1 VEAAR
6 GAGRRAHLRE
16 DLVAAGLWTL
26 AVVPS
31 ALGFWLVAG
40 SLAGVTP
47 DRVHAL
53 IVGSMLGLAFATLL
67 QVLLGFRLPMYEG
80 PASAY
85 LAAITVV
92 TANGAH
98 GLDAISG
105 GLLAAGVGVALMALL
120 RVDRLMARAFTPL
133 VANVFVLTVTLAVI
147 PATYERAI
155 GATDG
160 LPGDGAAWASTL
172 AVVGAVLF
180 LRRRPRWSPYS
191 LLVALLAGTGVH
203 LLLDGVPSVDT
214 SGGLQAPVLFPWGSP
229 DVGVAV
235 VLPFLVAGALA
246 AFNTIASGRVVA
258 LEHALVSRG
267 DASGRAFLMHGAAQ
281 AGGAVVGNVV
291 GTVSRLDSIG
301 IARLLGNPRRRPLVL
316 AAMLIGAVAFVGP
329 IVEITAALPLS
340 VSAAL
345 LAVVLTMILLQTLRS
360 TATEPVWMLALVVAP
375 SLVPSIVW
383 IAIGSSLSPVAQLVA
398 NPMLWGVV
406 LAVVL
411 ERAVPSLRGRARAR
425 PQSIRRRQGA
435 GDR

>member
-1 VEAAR
+1 
-6 GAGRRAHLRE
+6 
-16 DLVAAGLWTL
+16 VAAGLWTL

-40 SLAGVTP
+40 SLAGVPP
-47 DRVHAL
+47 DRVHTL
-53 IVGSMLGLAFATLL
+53 IVGSMLGLALATLL
-67 QVLLGFRLPMYEG
+67 QVLIGFRLPMYEG
-80 PASAY
+80 PSSAY

-92 TANGAH
+92 TANGEH
-98 GLDAISG
+98 GLNAITG
-105 GLLAAGVGVALMALL
+105 GLLVAGAGVALMAVL

-133 VANVFVLTVTLAVI
+133 VANIFVLTVTLAVI
-147 PATYERAI
+147 PATYERAV

-172 AVVGAVLF
+172 VVVAAVL
-180 LRRRPRWSPYS
+180 LMRGHPRWSPYS
-191 LLVALLAGTGVH
+191 LLVALLAGTGVY
-203 LLLDGVPSVDT
+203 LLIDGVPSADT
-214 SGGLQAPVLFPWGSP
+214 SGGLQAPLLFPWGSP
-229 DVGVAV
+229 EIGVAV
-235 VLPFLVAGALA
+235 VIPFLVGGALA

-281 AGGAVVGNVV
+281 AGGAAVGNVL

-301 IARLLGNPRRRPLVL
+301 ISRLLRNPRRGPLVL
-316 AAMLIGAVAFVGP
+316 AALLIGAVAFVRP
-329 IVEITAALPLS
+329 IVGIISALPLS

-345 LAVVLTMILLQTLRS
+345 LAVVLTMILLQTLGN
-360 TATEPVWMLALVVAP
+360 TLTQPAWVLALIVVP

-411 ERAVPSLRGRARAR
+411 ERTVPSLRGRATAR
-425 PQSIRRRQGA
+425 PRSSHRRPGA